1 MKKRIKFLFSLCLVS
16 FALFIFYFNTQLY
29 YQPKI
34 GFIYNNPVNHSIIEQ
49 LKFLKNEI
57 HHDAADK
64 MQGLFPEGFIFYNVI
79 YGLTWCELASK
90 LNTQSKLYKEAK
102 TEIDWAF
109 SEVNSAKG
117 REIFDE
123 NLPLHYGAF
132 YNGWTTLLLGKKL
145 SIQNERQK
153 EEIELFNLKCQQIA
167 DAFSK
172 NDSPYLESYSNGTWQ
187 ADNVICMA
195 SLALHDKLFTPKY
208 DKIITEWLRKV
219 KAQLDPKTG
228 LIGHSGNEK
237 SPRGS
242 SQSLINV
249 FLPDIDSVFAKEVFK
264 KYRNNFLENRLGMT
278 LIREYPKGTEGKG
291 DIDSGPVI
299 WDIGG
304 VASIV
309 GIKAMAVNKD
319 YSSAKTLRNNIEALT
334 LPLTINNQ
342 KRYFLGLFSMAD
354 AFIAWSNITYFNEKD
369 IENSNNMLLIHAL
382 SFLLILTI
390 VALLYKTNLK
400 T

>member
-1 MKKRIKFLFSLCLVS
+1 M
-16 FALFIFYFNTQLY
+16 
-29 YQPKI
+29 
-34 GFIYNNPVNHSIIEQ
+34 
-49 LKFLKNEI
+49 
-57 HHDAADK
+57 
-64 MQGLFPEGFIFYNVI
+64 
-79 YGLTWCELASK
+79 
-90 LNTQSKLYKEAK
+90 
-102 TEIDWAF
+102 
-109 SEVNSAKG
+109 
-117 REIFDE
+117 
-123 NLPLHYGAF
+123 
-132 YNGWTTLLLGKKL
+132 GKKL

-172 NDSPYLESYSNGTWQ
+172 NSSPYLESYSNGIWQ

-208 DKIITEWLRKV
+208 DKIISEWVQKV

-264 KYRNNFLENRLGMT
+264 KYRNNFLENRLGLT

-354 AFIAWSNITYFNEKD
+354 IFIAWSNITYFNERD
-369 IENSNNMLLIHAL
+369 IENSNNMFLIHAL
-382 SFLLILTI
+382 SLLLILTI
-390 VALLYKTNLK
+390 AALHYKTILK